1 MYRCWNRYKSAT
13 PDYREKLK
21 LTDGKPPPDF
31 VERLCFLRTFRAG
44 VIAVVPK
51 NLSFRKKKKLKSQS
65 GVFRIAHKIMTRPSC
80 WQTKSA
86 RHTSCARSSF
96 TGKYVSVWKAKDSA
110 DYAIEFVPTWK
121 NDNRVYKRIISG
133 SANGD
138 LTWEDNKAQP
148 LIAYNLGQHKEV
160 ARVFTGDVVRAK
172 KIDAPFRFYRVLDK
186 GQTQVTLLPTHVAK
200 DKSGAA
206 QIAFG
211 VKKSG
216 IKLNWP
222 VFISEYELPHP
233 PSVKPQPAGS
243 TEA

>member
-1 MYRCWNRYKSAT
+1 MLADKKCKAYVVRKLYR
-13 PDYREKLK
+13 
-21 LTDGKPPPDF
+21 
-31 VERLCFLRTFRAG
+31 
-44 VIAVVPK
+44 
-51 NLSFRKKKKLKSQS
+51 
-65 GVFRIAHKIMTRPSC
+65 
-80 WQTKSA
+80 
-86 RHTSCARSSF
+86 
-96 TGKYVSVWKAKDSA
+96 YVSVWKAKDST

-148 LIAYNLGQHKEV
+148 LIVYDLGQHKEV
-160 ARVFTGDVVRAK
+160 ARVFTGDIVRAK
-172 KIDAPFRFYRVLDK
+172 KDNAPFRFYRVLDK

-200 DKSGAA
+200 DKNGAA

-216 IKLNWP
+216 VKLNWP

-233 PSVKPQPAGS
+233 PFVKP
-243 TEA
+243 